1 MLTKKI
7 VLVVGARPN
16 FMKSAPLMRALSQYP
31 DKFETVLIHTGQ
43 HYDHK
48 LSQLFFDE
56 LKMPKPNIYLGVG
69 SGSHAEQ
76 TARIMTGLENEL
88 IELRPD
94 LVVVFGDVNST
105 LATSVV
111 TSKLWIK
118 LAHVEAGLR
127 SFDNTMPEE
136 INRIVT
142 DRLSDYLFVSEP
154 SGLANLKAEGVPDDK
169 VFFTG
174 NIMIDSLVSNLEVAN
189 KSDILKRLDLAAQ
202 GYIAMTMHRPAN
214 VDSPEILRS
223 IIDGVKKIS
232 ERIPVVFPCHPR
244 TRNRIEEFGL
254 MDADE
259 GTNLRIIEPLGYLDF
274 LKLQAESRL
283 VLTDSGGIQEET
295 TYLQIPCITMRE
307 NTERPATV
315 DIGTNIIV
323 GTDPEK
329 ITSSVMSALDGKGK
343 QGAVPELWD
352 GKTAERIVGILLDE
366 YSR

>member
-1 MLTKKI
+1 MLKKKI

-16 FMKSAPLMRALSQYP
+16 FMKSAPLMRELSRHG
-31 DKFETVLIHTGQ
+31 DRFETLLIHTGQ

-56 LKMPKPNIYLGVG
+56 LRMPKPDIYLGVG

-76 TARIMTGLENEL
+76 TARIMTSLENEL
-88 IELRPD
+88 TELKPD
-94 LVVVFGDVNST
+94 LVIVFGDVNST
-105 LATSVV
+105 LATSIV

-118 LAHVEAGLR
+118 LGHVEAGLR

-142 DRLSDYLFVSEP
+142 DRLSDFLFVSEP
-154 SGLANLKAEGVPDDK
+154 SGLANLKAEGVPDEK
-169 VFFTG
+169 VFYTG

-189 KSDILKRLDLAAQ
+189 KSDILKRLGLKRKE
-202 GYIAMTMHRPAN
+202 YIAMTMHRPAN
-214 VDSPEILRS
+214 VDNPDILKS
-223 IIDGVKKIS
+223 IIASIQKIG
-232 ERIPVVFPCHPR
+232 ERLPIVFPCHPR

-254 MDADE
+254 LQSSQSA
-259 GTNLRIIEPLGYLDF
+259 GLRIIEPLGYLDF
-274 LKLQAESRL
+274 LKLQADSRL

-315 DIGTNIIV
+315 DIGTNIIA
-323 GTDPEK
+323 GTDPQK
-329 ITSSVMSALDGKGK
+329 ITESALVALDGTGK
-343 QGAVPELWD
+343 KGAVPELWD
-352 GKTAERIVGILLDE
+352 GKTAGRIVEILL
-366 YSR
+366 RKLF